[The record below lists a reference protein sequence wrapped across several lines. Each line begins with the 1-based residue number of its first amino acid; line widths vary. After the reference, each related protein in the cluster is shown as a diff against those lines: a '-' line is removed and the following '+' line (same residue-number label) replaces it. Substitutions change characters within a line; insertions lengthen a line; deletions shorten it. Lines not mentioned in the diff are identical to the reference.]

1 MLVPND
7 AVFEIEL
14 PDEAATNALAAR
26 LASVS
31 GCGDV
36 LALIG
41 DLGTGKTQL
50 VKGLAAGL
58 GIPGTV
64 TSPTFALL
72 QEHDDGTLP
81 LAHIDLYRLE
91 SQQEIVGAGLE
102 HYLTTPDGV
111 TAAEWFE
118 RWLGS
123 DWQPGQPLPESA
135 KPADGQVLR
144 LVHLADEGET
154 KRKIVHEDFGD

>member
-1 MLVPND
+1 MNSPARQSTGVADLDRRLGGGLVPGTLT
-7 AVFEIEL
+7 VVVG
-14 PDEAATNALAAR
+14 AT
-26 LASVS
+26 
-31 GCGDV
+31 G
-36 LALIG
+36 I
-41 DLGTGKTQL
+41 GKTQL

-154 KRKIVHEDFGD
+154 KRKIVHEDFGH

>member
-1 MLVPND
+1 MSALYTESELRKHQLTMLD
-7 AVFEIEL
+7 FL
-14 PDEAATNALAAR
+14 LKHRRAAWWAEP
-26 LASVS
+26 
-31 GCGDV
+31 
-36 LALIG
+36 
-41 DLGTGKTQL
+41 GTGKTQL

-72 QEHDDGTLP
+72 QEHNDGTLP

-111 TAAEWFE
+111 TAVEWFE
-118 RWLGS
+118 RWLGG
-123 DWQPGQPLPESA
+123 DWQLGQALPESA
-135 KPADGQVLR
+135 RPGVAPVLR
-144 LVHLADEGET
+144 LVIFSEEGET
-154 KRKIVHEDFGD
+154 KRKITYEDFGH

>member
-1 MLVPND
+1 MDTFISNSPEETFGLGRRW
-7 AVFEIEL
+7 AAEL
-14 PDEAATNALAAR
+14 RPGWVVGLT
-26 LASVS
+26 
-31 GCGDV
+31 
-36 LALIG
+36 G
-41 DLGTGKTQL
+41 DLGSGKTQL
-50 VKGLAAGL
+50 
-58 GIPGTV
+58 GIPATV

-91 SQQEIVGAGLE
+91 SQQEIVSAGLE

-118 RWLGS
+118 RWLGR

-144 LVHLADEGET
+144 LAHLADEGET
-154 KRKIVHEDFGD
+154 KRKIFHEDFSD

>member
-1 MLVPND
+1 MLKILV
-7 AVFEIEL
+7 AECKQE
-14 PDEAATNALAAR
+14 
-26 LASVS
+26 VS
-31 GCGDV
+31 SFN
-36 LALIG
+36 
-41 DLGTGKTQL
+41 
-50 VKGLAAGL
+50 
-58 GIPGTV
+58 PV
-64 TSPTFALL
+64 TSHYQDFRIQRGDELFAYHRGI
-72 QEHDDGTLP
+72 Q
-81 LAHIDLYRLE
+81 
-91 SQQEIVGAGLE
+91 SEIVGAGLE

-154 KRKIVHEDFGD
+154 KRKIIHEDFGD

>member
-1 MLVPND
+1 MDTFISNNPEETFGLGQRW
-7 AVFEIEL
+7 AAEL
-14 PDEAATNALAAR
+14 RPGWI
-26 LASVS
+26 V
-31 GCGDV
+31 G
-36 LALIG
+36 LIG

-81 LAHIDLYRLE
+81 LAHIDLYRL
-91 SQQEIVGAGLE
+91 
-102 HYLTTPDGV
+102 V

-154 KRKIVHEDFGD
+154 KRKIIHEDFGD

>member
-1 MLVPND
+1 MDTFISNSP
-7 AVFEIEL
+7 AETFELGRRWAIEL
-14 PDEAATNALAAR
+14 RHGWVIGL
-26 LASVS
+26 S
-31 GCGDV
+31 
-36 LALIG
+36 G

-58 GIPGTV
+58 GITGTV

-72 QEHDDGTLP
+72 HEHNGGLLP

-111 TAAEWFE
+111 TAVEWFE
-118 RWLGS
+118 RWLGG
-123 DWQPGQPLPESA
+123 DWQLGQALPESA
-135 KPADGQVLR
+135 RPGVGHVLR
-144 LVHLADEGET
+144 LVFFSEEGET
-154 KRKIVHEDFGD
+154 KRKITYEDFGH